1 MILETTLQ
9 TILLPPNLLAELNR
23 SGWSFL
29 LTEFGFPRLMTM
41 EARTVWVPRT
51 RLWTRLVMCWSRRL
65 VMSTGIHPLRA
76 VPIARKMHR

>member
-51 RLWTRLVMCWSRRL
+51 RLWTRQATR
-65 VMSTGIHPLRA
+65 TTTHPH
-76 VPIARKMHR
+76 PPSG